1 MTLGE
6 KLRDCRKRAG
16 LSQEALAEKLHV
28 SRQAITKWE
37 CGGGLPD
44 VENLQRIAALFGVT
58 VDELLREED
67 SIAPSVLREEL
78 DLAQYEDT
86 GRYHARQ
93 DAAVKAHFPNAG
105 RIIPLIR
112 RKKLSK
118 TEQILDFLTQ
128 PGVFHLADV
137 CTDQTAYYLVEEGER
152 QRFVHVAETYI
163 ESSPLNPRFTEK
175 WRLMDGQYF
184 VKAAYT
190 L

>member
-37 CGGGLPD
+37 CGGGIPD

-58 VDELLREED
+58 VDELLREE
-67 SIAPSVLREEL
+67 SSAAPPVLREEI
-78 DLAQYEDT
+78 DLGQYEKT
-86 GRYHARQ
+86 WKYRSQY
-93 DAAVKAHFPNAG
+93 DAAVRAHFPDAE
-105 RIIPLIR
+105 RITPLIR
-112 RKKLSK
+112 RRKLSK
-118 TEQILDFLTQ
+118 SEQILDFLTQ
-128 PGVFHLADV
+128 PGVFRLADL
-137 CTDQTAYYLVEEGER
+137 CKDRTAYYLVETGTW
-152 QRFVHVAETYI
+152 QFFVHVS
-163 ESSPLNPRFTEK
+163 ESYMESCPLEPRFTEE

>member
-37 CGGGLPD
+37 CGGGIPD

-58 VDELLREED
+58 MDELLREED

-93 DAAVKAHFPNAG
+93 DAAVKAHFPQRRAHYPADSAQEAEQNRADIGLPDPAG
-105 RIIPLIR
+105 RVP
-112 RKKLSK
+112 
-118 TEQILDFLTQ
+118 
-128 PGVFHLADV
+128 PGGCL
-137 CTDQTAYYLVEEGER
+137 Q
-152 QRFVHVAETYI
+152 
-163 ESSPLNPRFTEK
+163 
-175 WRLMDGQYF
+175 
-184 VKAAYT
+184 
-190 L
+190 